1 MIASGTKILDSLA
14 LSLPVI
20 YYILYKSYVKV
31 IDLFTYCKEQ
41 LQEIRNVKLAR
52 IICENSD
59 NIESAQVYV
68 MVLPDPDM

>member
-31 IDLFTYCKEQ
+31 IDLFIYCKEQ